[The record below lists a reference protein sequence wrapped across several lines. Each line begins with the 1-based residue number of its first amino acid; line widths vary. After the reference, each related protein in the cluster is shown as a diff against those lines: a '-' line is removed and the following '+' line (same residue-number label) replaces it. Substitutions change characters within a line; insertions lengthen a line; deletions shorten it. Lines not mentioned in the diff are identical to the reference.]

1 MGQRSDTGRW
11 FPGPGHASLG
21 PAVGLQPPPDAG
33 IFAPDGTRTQA
44 RRTGDGRASHLR
56 TPRRMNLT
64 DLATILGAWLDV
76 RLFEV
81 GGTAITGGS
90 VLTFF
95 VIVLVAVWLSRV
107 AQRVAEGLMVRRG
120 LTKEGTVATTRRLVH
135 YAVMFIGVSV
145 ALQTIGISLATLFA
159 AGAVVAVAIG
169 FALQNILQNFV
180 SGLILLGERSITEGD
195 VLEVEGTIV
204 RTVKL
209 GARATVARTREDEEL
224 IIPNSILVQS
234 TVKNLT
240 LTDMVYRVRASVGV
254 AYSSDMHRVEEA
266 LTAAALSVER
276 RAADRP
282 PLVFLTDFGDSSVVW
297 EVSVWAVDP
306 WAAPVTR
313 SDLNKAIWW
322 ALADAGITIAFPQ
335 LDVHLDRLPPP
346 AAAPTASGSTRE

>member
-1 MGQRSDTGRW
+1 MDLT
-11 FPGPGHASLG
+11 ALG
-21 PAVGLQPPPDAG
+21 
-33 IFAPDGTRTQA
+33 TT
-44 RRTGDGRASHLR
+44 LR
-56 TPRRMNLT
+56 
-64 DLATILGAWLDV
+64 AWLEV

-107 AQRVAEGLMVRRG
+107 AQRVAGRLMVRRG
-120 LTKEGTVATTRRLVH
+120 LAKEGTVATTRRLVH
-135 YAVMFIGVSV
+135 YAVMFVGISV

-204 RTVKL
+204 RTVRL

-240 LTDMVYRVRASVGV
+240 LTDKVYRVRASVGV
-254 AYSSDMHRVEEA
+254 AYSSDMREVERA
-266 LTAAALSVER
+266 LEAAARSVER
-276 RAADRP
+276 RAPDRT
-282 PLVFLTDFGDSSVVW
+282 PLVFMAEFGDNAVLW

-322 ALADAGITIAFPQ
+322 ALADAGVTIAFPQ
-335 LDVHLDRLPPP
+335 LDVHFDTRP
-346 AAAPTASGSTRE
+346 PTASTPAPLDPTAT